1 MTTPIKFIITGAVTL
16 LSAFQSVG
24 QIREDDPWFEIELVA
39 FARTSTTPLSEKF
52 MPQVKPIRNRQALD
66 LLSPLYIP
74 DLRPALLAITPC
86 EAKPAY
92 VFTSLDPWAEYRQPY
107 DFSEVVTET
116 QEPATNATTNSTTMP
131 DDQQM
136 ALTQF
141 LPNADLCRQF
151 PYIRSNYATDLM
163 DIDGKA
169 LIDAASPLVLPI
181 TPIGSDDHQD
191 RAYLAPDSALQMKD
205 LAYQLRN
212 RAGHDVL
219 LHMVWRQA
227 LSSKN
232 RASWQRIFAGK
243 RFSPEFDYQGRKQF
257 TQAPELSGA
266 GIDGQ
271 IEVLYQRLK
280 QQQPLPTT
288 ESNQQ
293 DQTHNLPLQVWQL
306 EGQVRLYNER
316 MLFVDTEFNF
326 RTVDRNGLHLQSFYS
341 KDNTRLLLE
350 ELHYLD
356 HPYFGLVFQIRRFTP
371 PLKPTMAVMAEP
383 AVSH

>member
-1 MTTPIKFIITGAVTL
+1 MTTPIKFIITGAVAL
-16 LSAFQSVG
+16 LSAFQCVG
-24 QIREDDPWFEIELVA
+24 QIRDDDPWFEIELVA

-107 DFSEVVTET
+107 DFSEAAPEFGE
-116 QEPATNATTNSTTMP
+116 QATTATTMV

-169 LIDAASPLVLPI
+169 LIDAASPLVLPT
-181 TPIGSDDHQD
+181 TPMGSDEHQD
-191 RAYLAPDSALQMKD
+191 RAYLAPETALQMKD
-205 LAYQLRN
+205 LAYQLSN

-227 LSSKN
+227 LSSKS

-257 TQAPELSGA
+257 SQTPELSSSA
-266 GIDGQ
+266 SGIDGQ

-288 ESNQQ
+288 ESIQQ
-293 DQTHNLPLQVWQL
+293 DLAHNLPLQVWQL

-326 RTVDRNGLHLQSFYS
+326 RTVDRNGLQLQSFYS

-350 ELHYLD
+350 EIHYLD